1 MKGFQLQLVRSM
13 LLLVLFLA
21 WIGLSSPISSIS
33 VVKQETTEWCPPC
46 ENFFRKLEKD
56 EGQAKLTQV
65 VRVQERG
72 EPKSGT
78 SILFDWSTGALVA
91 TCEHLK
97 RFYGE
102 TTYRMHFGTA
112 AGRAMN
118 NFYIIYLKND
128 Y

>member
-1 MKGFQLQLVRSM
+1 MNGFKLRLVMSM
-13 LLLVLFLA
+13 LLLFLFLA
-21 WIGLSSPISSIS
+21 WSGLSSSQSGIS

-46 ENFFRKLEKD
+46 ENFFRKLEKTK
-56 EGQAKLTQV
+56 ENGKLTQV

-78 SILFDWSTGALVA
+78 GILFDWSTGALVA

-102 TTYRMHFGTA
+102 TTYRMHFGTTA
-112 AGRAMN
+112 RRAIDKTISIQ
-118 NFYIIYLKND
+118 YT
-128 Y
+128 